1 MIINLSLFVG
11 RKYWTY
17 YSADIT
23 AYLDKL
29 PEADNPNFKLPK
41 RRSNEKRHENEFTT
55 GERINRVAS
64 PSKKKKRKRKARI
77 ISSTESSDEELNE
90 ALKEAQLGAATKKK
104 PFIVDGKEN
113 VNKRTTPVVAPKP
126 VEIIF
131 SGKYFIWR

>member
-1 MIINLSLFVG
+1 MIINLSLIVG

-17 YSADIT
+17 YSVDIT

-77 ISSTESSDEELNE
+77 ISSTDSSDEELNE
-90 ALKEAQLGAATKKK
+90 LLSGADPRAAKKK
-104 PFIVDGKEN
+104 AFIVDGKEN